1 MKAAFLGAVGGAV
14 LALVGLQIGG
24 DALVDALSGP
34 QPRGWWYLSRA
45 SGIVSFGLL
54 ATSMAFGL
62 LLSTCFAKSWPGA
75 PVALMLHRDASIVG
89 VAFAAFH
96 ALFLLGDRHTTFTL
110 AELALPFGAAYRPA
124 VLGLGQLAVYGAA
137 LLVISFYLRSRIGA
151 RAWRALHY
159 GSFGVFALGL
169 AHGVTAGPDWA
180 LLMALA
186 AAPCVI
192 VLTLVIYRVLDLL
205 LAPGTRIAAPRVQPR
220 KG

>member
-1 MKAAFLGAVGGAV
+1 MKASVVGAVGGGL
-14 LALVGLQIGG
+14 LALCALQLGG

-34 QPRGWWYLSRA
+34 QPKVWWYLSRA

-62 LLSTCFAKSWPGA
+62 LLSTRFAKSWPGA
-75 PVALMLHRDASIVG
+75 PIALTLHRDGSIVG
-89 VAFAAFH
+89 VAFAVFH

-110 AELALPFGAAYRPA
+110 AELALPLGAAYRPA

-137 LLVISFYLRSRIGA
+137 LLVVSFYVRKRIGA

-169 AHGVTAGPDWA
+169 AHGLIAGPDWA
-180 LLMALA
+180 LLVALA
-186 AAPCVI
+186 AAPCAV
-192 VLTLVIYRVLDLL
+192 VLTLVFFRVLDRLV
-205 LAPGTRIAAPRVQPR
+205 APGTRIAAPRVQPR